1 MILKHAQMGFCEAY
15 MMGYVSSP
23 DLVKVIEL
31 ASVQQDVVEKGA
43 GFSFARK
50 LLLKWQHWRNRNNR
64 RGSRRNISFHYDLG
78 NRFYASWLD
87 QSMTYSSAYYGD
99 ETNDLYEAQQKK
111 YARMAELAGVTKDSH
126 VLEVGCGW
134 GGFAEH
140 AAAEY
145 GARVTAITI
154 SQEQYDF
161 ARTRIENAG
170 LSHLVDIQLIDYRD
184 VTGTYDSIVSIE
196 MIEAVGELF
205 WPSYFQTLS
214 DCLKPNGK
222 AAIQMITMNDRDYDY
237 YRSGPDFIQRYIF
250 PGGMLPA
257 MNPLQPIFDKT
268 GLELISADGFGLDYA
283 RTLAVWRDRFWDAWD
298 HIADMGFDDR
308 FKRMWELYLMYCEG
322 GFRTGYIDVKHVL
335 LERKQMAEA

>member
-1 MILKHAQMGFCEAY
+1 
-15 MMGYVSSP
+15 
-23 DLVKVIEL
+23 
-31 ASVQQDVVEKGA
+31 
-43 GFSFARK
+43 
-50 LLLKWQHWRNRNNR
+50 
-64 RGSRRNISFHYDLG
+64 
-78 NRFYASWLD
+78 
-87 QSMTYSSAYYGD
+87 MTYSSAYYGD

-140 AAAEY
+140 AAVEY

-170 LSHLVDIQLIDYRD
+170 MSHLVDIQLIDYRD

-214 DCLKPNGK
+214 DRLKPNGK

-335 LERKQMAEA
+335 LERKETAEA

>member
-1 MILKHAQMGFCEAY
+1 MKSKLQNWLFFRLCKHIHKGGLKITMPDGTEHQFTGKETGPQAELVFLDKRAIGMILKYAQMGFCEAY
-15 MMGYVSSP
+15 MMGYVSSS

-134 GGFAEH
+134 GGFANTRRWNTV
-140 AAAEY
+140 
-145 GARVTAITI
+145 RVSPLSRFHRNNMILP
-154 SQEQYDF
+154 EPVLKMLVC
-161 ARTRIENAG
+161 RI
-170 LSHLVDIQLIDYRD
+170 
-184 VTGTYDSIVSIE
+184 
-196 MIEAVGELF
+196 
-205 WPSYFQTLS
+205 WW
-214 DCLKPNGK
+214 
-222 AAIQMITMNDRDYDY
+222 
-237 YRSGPDFIQRYIF
+237 IF
-250 PGGMLPA
+250 
-257 MNPLQPIFDKT
+257 
-268 GLELISADGFGLDYA
+268 S
-283 RTLAVWRDRFWDAWD
+283 
-298 HIADMGFDDR
+298 
-308 FKRMWELYLMYCEG
+308 
-322 GFRTGYIDVKHVL
+322 
-335 LERKQMAEA
+335 